1 MRKFLI
7 AGTIVDTDE
16 ERFSYED
23 VTPAQVNAFIKNLEP
38 NEEIEFEIT
47 SFGGSCTAGLAI
59 SNMIRQASIDG
70 HKSTAYVMGIAASM
84 ASVIACACDTVKID
98 NNAFM
103 MVHLPWTL
111 AEGNANDL
119 RKEAD
124 TLDKFRDALLA
135 VYRTKFDVS
144 DSIILAM
151 MEEETW
157 FLGSQAEQF
166 KLKCE
171 VVFNEEPLKA
181 TAFAKSMPKFNN
193 TPKMIV
199 DLMKVNMENEELK
212 EIEKIE
218 QPIAEEIVIEK
229 VTETVETKT
238 ETETITKTP
247 IVEEVKEMV
256 EEVKKET
263 LEPVEEESVPKAEVE
278 KRVSGMQSTMAKKM
292 DALKK
297 DYEAKITEFTN
308 QIKAL
313 NDELEN
319 AKAESISVKD
329 ELEKSKKEL
338 SDMTS
343 AFEEKT
349 NALAHLN
356 ASVNT
361 PCERINWK
369 ALKGKEF
376 FDYIKKHPEINK

>member
-1 MRKFLI
+1 MKKFLI
-7 AGTIVDTDE
+7 AGNIVDTDE
-16 ERFSYED
+16 ERMTLED

-38 NEEIEFEIT
+38 NEEVEFEIT

-84 ASVIACACDTVKID
+84 ASVIACACDNLKID
-98 NNAFM
+98 NNAFVM
-103 MVHLPWTL
+103 IHLPWTL

-144 DSIILAM
+144 DEILIAM

-157 FLGSQAEQF
+157 FLGSQADMF
-166 KLKCE
+166 KLNCE

-181 TAFAKSMPKFNN
+181 AAFAKSMPKFNKI
-193 TPKMIV
+193 PKMIV
-199 DLMKVNMENEELK
+199 DLMESNMEKEELK
-212 EIEKIE
+212 EIEKLE
-218 QPIAEEIVIEK
+218 QPVAEEIVIEK

-247 IVEEVKEMV
+247 IVEEEPK
-256 EEVKKET
+256 EEVVVAEQ
-263 LEPVEEESVPKAEVE
+263 VEESVPKAEVE
-278 KRVSGMQSTMAKKM
+278 KRVSGMQSKMAKQM

-297 DYEAKITEFTN
+297 DYEAKITEFNN
-308 QIKAL
+308 QIKVL

-319 AKAESISVKD
+319 AKAETISIKD

-338 SDMTS
+338 SEMTS
-343 AFEEKT
+343 AFAEKT
-349 NALAHLN
+349 NALANLN
-356 ASVNT
+356 ANVNT
-361 PCERINWK
+361 PNEQINWK

-376 FDYIKKHPEINK
+376 FDWYKKTH

>member
-1 MRKFLI
+1 MKKFLI
-7 AGTIVDTDE
+7 AGTIVDKDDE
-16 ERFSYED
+16 RMSYED

-38 NEEIEFEIT
+38 NEEVEFEIN

-59 SNMIRQASIDG
+59 ANMIRQASIDG

-84 ASVIACACDTVKID
+84 ASVIACACDNLKID

-111 AEGNANDL
+111 TEGNANDL

-135 VYRTKFDVS
+135 VYRTKFSVS
-144 DSIILAM
+144 DAIILAM

-157 FLGSQAEQF
+157 FLGSQADMF
-166 KLKCE
+166 KLNCE

-181 TAFAKSMPKFNN
+181 AALAKNMPKFNK

-199 DLMKVNMENEELK
+199 DLMESNMEKEELK
-212 EIEKIE
+212 DVEKLE
-218 QPIAEEIVIEK
+218 QPVAEEIVIEK

-247 IVEEVKEMV
+247 IVEEEPKEEVVV
-256 EEVKKET
+256 EEQ
-263 LEPVEEESVPKAEVE
+263 EESVPKAEVE

-292 DALKK
+292 DAMKK
-297 DYEAKITEFTN
+297 DYEAKISEFN
-308 QIKAL
+308 AQIKAL
-313 NDELEN
+313 NDELDS
-319 AKAESISVKD
+319 AKQESISVKA
-329 ELEKSKKEL
+329 ELESTKKEL

-343 AFEEKT
+343 AFEEKN
-349 NALAHLN
+349 NALASLHAN
-356 ASVNT
+356 VNT
-361 PCERINWK
+361 PMEQTNWK

-376 FDYIKKHPEINK
+376 FDWYKKNHTK